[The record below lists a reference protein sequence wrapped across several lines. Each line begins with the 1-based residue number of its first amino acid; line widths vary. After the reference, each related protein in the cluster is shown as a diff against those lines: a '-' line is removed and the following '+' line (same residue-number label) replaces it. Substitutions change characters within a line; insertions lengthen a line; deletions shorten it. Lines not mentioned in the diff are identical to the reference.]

1 MKLITKE
8 KELVWAQIIYL
19 FILPVLLLYFK
30 IIPINY
36 RLLVLVA
43 VSVIILGI
51 VIFNKWSFNDFGLKK
66 SFMKDFWPYFI
77 FTLLGS
83 GFLFWISV
91 ITTHPPMVS
100 WWKNI
105 RFLFLFIPV
114 SVLQEVA
121 FRGVLM
127 NMLRRAFSQPVLI
140 IGLNSIVFALMH
152 IIFINAII
160 VLPITLIAGIGF
172 AWIYYKYP
180 NLILIS
186 ISHTILN
193 FVGMV
198 LGFFVAR

>member
-1 MKLITKE
+1 MTIISKE
-8 KELVWAQIIYL
+8 KELVWTQIIYL

-36 RLLVLVA
+36 RLLVLV
-43 VSVIILGI
+43 VVLVIILGI
-51 VIFNKWSFNDFGLKK
+51 VISNKWNLNDFGIKRY
-66 SFMKDFWPYFI
+66 FMKDFWPYFT
-77 FTLLGS
+77 FTLLGAA
-83 GFLFWISV
+83 FLFWISV

-105 RFLFLFIPV
+105 KFLFLFIPV

-127 NMLRRAFSQPVLI
+127 NMLRRAFNDPVLI
-140 IGLNSIVFALMH
+140 IGLNAIVFALMH
-152 IIFINAII
+152 IIFINAIL
-160 VLPITLIAGIGF
+160 VLPITLLAGIGF

-198 LGFFVAR
+198 LGFFIAR